1 MASAPLVQ
9 PCPACADCSAAKAK
23 LRELQQW
30 RQDADVANAAYGRP
44 PPKVIEAPAGQII
57 PPKPIEPQI
66 LVESP
71 EELAKAGLTPEDL
84 TIPGTNFGAVVYK
97 TGEPPS
103 YTVSF
108 RGTEEWLGSD
118 MGANKDQGL
127 GKFDTPYYSRAQ
139 EIGRNMEIK
148 QLRNGV
154 TTPTTKFVGHSLG
167 GGLASAAAVASNGN
181 ATTFNAAGL
190 HNNTITAGGRT
201 NGAVTAIRVKG
212 EALTALQE
220 STPLP
225 DAYGQRKVSLDPPFH
240 LGRDVLAQGLGGMLG
255 GLKGIAAAEAV
266 RAGLLHKMGNVTDS
280 LDLALQDA
288 RQEVA
293 AKCGSGG
300 GGGSW

>member
-1 MASAPLVQ
+1 
-9 PCPACADCSAAKAK
+9 
-23 LRELQQW
+23 
-30 RQDADVANAAYGRP
+30 
-44 PPKVIEAPAGQII
+44 
-57 PPKPIEPQI
+57 
-66 LVESP
+66 
-71 EELAKAGLTPEDL
+71 
-84 TIPGTNFGAVVYK
+84 
-97 TGEPPS
+97 
-103 YTVSF
+103 
-108 RGTEEWLGSD
+108 
-118 MGANKDQGL
+118 
-127 GKFDTPYYSRAQ
+127 
-139 EIGRNMEIK
+139 MEIK

-240 LGRDVLAQGLGGMLG
+240 LGRDVIALGLGGMLG

-266 RAGLLHKMGNVTDS
+266 RAGLLYQGALSLTHAEDS
-280 LDLALQDA
+280 QAGDFLIHRGKHMEACD
-288 RQEVA
+288 
-293 AKCGSGG
+293 
-300 GGGSW
+300 GGSDWGSI